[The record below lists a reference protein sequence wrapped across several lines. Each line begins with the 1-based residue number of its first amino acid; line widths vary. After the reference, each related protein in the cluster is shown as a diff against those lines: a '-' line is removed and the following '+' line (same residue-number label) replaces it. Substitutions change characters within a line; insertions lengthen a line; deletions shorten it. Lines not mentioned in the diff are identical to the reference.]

1 MNPTMNGESL
11 WPRLAE
17 LPLVIEACEY
27 DRLHAVLAY
36 EFERITTHVRLV
48 GAGADGLGED
58 VSVFREDG
66 TALHETRPALPLEGE
81 WTLAGFCDHLA
92 TLELWPEPPE
102 WDVALRFRNWAFES
116 AALDLALRQAGR
128 SLHDVLGLEPQPV
141 RFVNSLG
148 LGKEPSI
155 EPVRRRLARSPGV
168 RFKLDAEA
176 TWAPALVDEVAATG
190 AVDTID
196 FKGHYGFEVEDPEAL
211 GALYDHVLAA
221 FPDAYLEDPHDLPEI
236 AQRLGDHLERVSY
249 DSPIRSAEDIGA
261 TPLAARVVNVKPSRI
276 GSLRAL
282 FEVYARCARER
293 RPMYGGGMG
302 ELGVGRGQI
311 ELLAALFHADA
322 PNDVAPSA
330 YNEDDPPGG
339 LPPSPLAPRPD
350 GHRLPLGGV
359 GEPAA
364 AGLARDAV
372 ISSWQVPRH
381 RRRAPRPTTAAP
393 RRRAAQ
399 AQGDSHPALR
409 LQRDAGNEAVRT
421 LLAVQRDPEPEKP
434 AAKKVWW
441 PSLIGSKTPLTAD
454 EQAALTDVVTRRWGS
469 RSGAT

>member
-1 MNPTMNGESL
+1 MGAPASQSRPRVGETMVAMNAGSATAKGESR
-11 WPRLAE
+11 WPRLAG

-27 DRLHAVLAY
+27 ERLQAVLAY

-81 WTLAGFCDHLA
+81 WTLAGFGEHLA
-92 TLELWPEPPE
+92 TLELWREPPE
-102 WDVALRFRNWAFES
+102 WDVALRFRQWAFES

-148 LGKEPSI
+148 LGKQPSI
-155 EPVRRRLARSPGV
+155 EPVRRRLARSPSV

-176 TWAPALVDEVAATG
+176 TWPPELVDEVAATG

-196 FKGHYGFEVEDPEAL
+196 FKGQYGFEVKDPEAL
-211 GALYDHVLAA
+211 GALYDRVLPA

-236 AQRLGDHLERVSY
+236 ARRLGDHPERVSY
-249 DSPIRSAEDIGA
+249 DAPIRSADDIGA
-261 TPLAARVVNVKPSRI
+261 TPLAGRVVNVKPSRI
-276 GSLRAL
+276 GGLREL
-282 FEVYARCARER
+282 FEVYARCARDQ

-311 ELLAALFHADA
+311 ELLAALFHPDA

-330 YNEDDPPGG
+330 YNEEDPPSD
-339 LPPSPLAPRPD
+339 LPASPLTPRPEAT
-350 GHRLPLGGV
+350 GFR
-359 GEPAA
+359 
-364 AGLARDAV
+364 
-372 ISSWQVPRH
+372 W
-381 RRRAPRPTTAAP
+381 TA
-393 RRRAAQ
+393 
-399 AQGDSHPALR
+399 
-409 LQRDAGNEAVRT
+409 
-421 LLAVQRDPEPEKP
+421 
-434 AAKKVWW
+434 
-441 PSLIGSKTPLTAD
+441 
-454 EQAALTDVVTRRWGS
+454 
-469 RSGAT
+469 

>member
-1 MNPTMNGESL
+1 MDGKRSL

-17 LPLVIEACEY
+17 LPLVVEAYEFE
-27 DRLHAVLAY
+27 RLHAVLAY
-36 EFERITTHVRLV
+36 DFERTTTHVRLS
-48 GAGADGLGED
+48 GAGAEGLGED
-58 VSVFREDG
+58 VSAFREDG
-66 TALHETRPALPLEGE
+66 TTLHETRPSLPLAGE
-81 WTLAGFCDHLA
+81 WTLAGFCDHIA
-92 TLELWPEPPE
+92 TLSLWPEPPE
-102 WDVALRFRNWAFES
+102 FEMLLRCRNWTFES

-196 FKGHYGFEVEDPEAL
+196 FKGQYGFEVEDPKAL

-236 AQRLGDHLERVSY
+236 APRLGDHLERVSY
-249 DSPIRSAEDIGA
+249 DAPIRGAEDIGA
-261 TPLAARVVNVKPSRI
+261 TPLAGRAVNVKPSRI

-282 FEVYARCARER
+282 FEVYARCTRER

-339 LPPSPLAPRPD
+339 LPASPLAPRPEAT
-350 GHRLPLGGV
+350 GFRW
-359 GEPAA
+359 AA
-364 AGLARDAV
+364 
-372 ISSWQVPRH
+372 
-381 RRRAPRPTTAAP
+381 
-393 RRRAAQ
+393 
-399 AQGDSHPALR
+399 
-409 LQRDAGNEAVRT
+409 
-421 LLAVQRDPEPEKP
+421 
-434 AAKKVWW
+434 
-441 PSLIGSKTPLTAD
+441 
-454 EQAALTDVVTRRWGS
+454 
-469 RSGAT
+469 

>member
-1 MNPTMNGESL
+1 M
-11 WPRLAE
+11 AE
-17 LPLVIEACEY
+17 LPLVVESCEY
-27 DRLHAVLAY
+27 DRLHGVLAHD
-36 EFERITTHVRLV
+36 FERVTTHVRLV

-58 VSVFREDG
+58 VSIHVEDG
-66 TALHETRPALPLEGE
+66 SSLHETQPALPLEGE

-102 WDVALRFRNWAFES
+102 WEGALRLRSWAFES

-128 SLHDVLGLEPQPV
+128 ALHDVLGLEPQPV

-148 LGKEPSI
+148 LGEQPSI
-155 EPVRRRLARSPGV
+155 EPVRRRIARSPGV

-176 TWAPALVDEVAATG
+176 TWSPALVDEVAATG

-196 FKGHYGFEVEDPEAL
+196 FKGQYGFEVKDPEAL
-211 GALYDHVLAA
+211 GALYDRVLAA

-236 AQRLGDHLERVSY
+236 ARRLGDHVERVSY
-249 DSPIRSAEDIGA
+249 DAPILSAEAIGA
-261 TPLAARVVNVKPSRI
+261 TPLPARVVNVKPSRI

-330 YNEDDPPGG
+330 YNEDDPTGE
-339 LPPSPLAPRPD
+339 LPASPLAPRPD
-350 GHRLPLGGV
+350 AV
-359 GEPAA
+359 GF
-364 AGLARDAV
+364 R
-372 ISSWQVPRH
+372 W
-381 RRRAPRPTTAAP
+381 TT
-393 RRRAAQ
+393 
-399 AQGDSHPALR
+399 
-409 LQRDAGNEAVRT
+409 
-421 LLAVQRDPEPEKP
+421 
-434 AAKKVWW
+434 
-441 PSLIGSKTPLTAD
+441 
-454 EQAALTDVVTRRWGS
+454 
-469 RSGAT
+469 

>member
-1 MNPTMNGESL
+1 MTAVQSAMPMMDGQSL
-11 WPRLAE
+11 WPRIAG
-17 LPLVIEACEY
+17 LPLVIEACEF
-27 DRLHAVLAY
+27 DRLHAILAH
-36 EFERITTHVRLV
+36 EFERVTTHVRLV
-48 GAGADGLGED
+48 GAGVDGLGED

-66 TALHETRPALPLEGE
+66 TALHEARPPLPLEGE

-92 TLELWPEPPE
+92 TLRLWPEPPE
-102 WDVALRFRNWAFES
+102 WEVALRFRHWAFES

-148 LGKEPSI
+148 LGKKPSI

-168 RFKLDAEA
+168 RFKLDAEV
-176 TWAPALVDEVAATG
+176 TWPPELVEEVAATG

-196 FKGHYGFEVEDPEAL
+196 FKGQYGFEVKDPRAL
-211 GALYDHVLAA
+211 GALYDRVLAA

-236 AQRLGDHLERVSY
+236 AQRLGDSLERVSY

-276 GSLRAL
+276 GSLRSL

-293 RPMYGGGMG
+293 RPTYGGGMG

-339 LPPSPLAPRPD
+339 LSPSPLPPCPD
-350 GHRLPLGGV
+350 ATGFGW
-359 GEPAA
+359 AA
-364 AGLARDAV
+364 
-372 ISSWQVPRH
+372 
-381 RRRAPRPTTAAP
+381 
-393 RRRAAQ
+393 
-399 AQGDSHPALR
+399 
-409 LQRDAGNEAVRT
+409 
-421 LLAVQRDPEPEKP
+421 
-434 AAKKVWW
+434 
-441 PSLIGSKTPLTAD
+441 
-454 EQAALTDVVTRRWGS
+454 
-469 RSGAT
+469 

>member
-1 MNPTMNGESL
+1 MNGESL
-11 WPRLAE
+11 WPRLAG
-17 LPLVIEACEY
+17 LPLVIEACAYE
-27 DRLHAVLAY
+27 RLHAVLAY

-58 VSVFREDG
+58 VSIHVEDG
-66 TALHETRPALPLEGE
+66 SSLHETQAALTLEGE
-81 WTLAGFCDHLA
+81 WTLAGFCEHLA

-102 WDVALRFRNWAFES
+102 WEGALRFRQWAFES

-128 SLHDVLGLEPQPV
+128 SLHGVLGLEPQPV

-148 LGKEPSI
+148 LGKEPSF

-176 TWAPALVDEVAATG
+176 TWTLALVDEVAATG

-196 FKGHYGFEVEDPEAL
+196 FKGHYGFDVEDPEAL
-211 GALYDHVLAA
+211 GFLYDRVLAA

-236 AQRLGDHLERVSY
+236 AQRLSDHLERVSY

-282 FEVYARCARER
+282 FEVYARCGRER

-330 YNEDDPPGG
+330 YNQDDPAGI
-339 LPPSPLAPRPD
+339 LPASPLPPRPD
-350 GHRLPLGGV
+350 ATGFRW
-359 GEPAA
+359 AA
-364 AGLARDAV
+364 
-372 ISSWQVPRH
+372 
-381 RRRAPRPTTAAP
+381 
-393 RRRAAQ
+393 
-399 AQGDSHPALR
+399 
-409 LQRDAGNEAVRT
+409 
-421 LLAVQRDPEPEKP
+421 
-434 AAKKVWW
+434 
-441 PSLIGSKTPLTAD
+441 
-454 EQAALTDVVTRRWGS
+454 
-469 RSGAT
+469 

>member
-1 MNPTMNGESL
+1 MPQLTPVSPTPPSGGGESL
-11 WPRLAE
+11 WPRLAQ
-17 LPLVIEACEY
+17 LPLVVEACEY

-36 EFERITTHVRLV
+36 DFKRYTTHVRLV
-48 GAGADGLGED
+48 GAGTEGLGED
-58 VSVFREDG
+58 VSAFEEDG
-66 TALHETRPALPLEGE
+66 TTLHEARPALPLEGE
-81 WTLAGFCDHLA
+81 WTLASFCDHLA

-128 SLHDVLGLEPQPV
+128 PLHDVLGLEPEPV

-148 LGKEPSI
+148 LGKDPSI

-196 FKGHYGFEVEDPEAL
+196 FKGHYGFEVKDPEAL
-211 GALYDHVLAA
+211 GALYDHVLTV

-236 AQRLGDHLERVSY
+236 AQRLGDHLDRVSY
-249 DSPIRSAEDIGA
+249 DAPIHSAEDIGA

-276 GSLRAL
+276 GSLRPL
-282 FEVYARCARER
+282 LEVYARCARER

-322 PNDVAPSA
+322 PNDVAPSV

-339 LPPSPLAPRPD
+339 LPRSPLAPRPD
-350 GHRLPLGGV
+350 ATGF
-359 GEPAA
+359 
-364 AGLARDAV
+364 
-372 ISSWQVPRH
+372 
-381 RRRAPRPTTAAP
+381 
-393 RRRAAQ
+393 
-399 AQGDSHPALR
+399 
-409 LQRDAGNEAVRT
+409 
-421 LLAVQRDPEPEKP
+421 
-434 AAKKVWW
+434 
-441 PSLIGSKTPLTAD
+441 
-454 EQAALTDVVTRRWGS
+454 RW
-469 RSGAT
+469 AT

>member
-1 MNPTMNGESL
+1 M
-11 WPRLAE
+11 
-17 LPLVIEACEY
+17 
-27 DRLHAVLAY
+27 
-36 EFERITTHVRLV
+36 
-48 GAGADGLGED
+48 
-58 VSVFREDG
+58 
-66 TALHETRPALPLEGE
+66 PLEGE
-81 WTLAGFCDHLA
+81 WTLAGFCEHLA
-92 TLELWPEPPE
+92 TLELWPQPPE
-102 WDVALRFRNWAFES
+102 WDGALHLRNWAFES

-128 SLHDVLGLEPQPV
+128 SLHDVLGLEAQPV

-155 EPVRRRLARSPGV
+155 EPLRRRLARSPGV

-196 FKGHYGFEVEDPEAL
+196 FKGHYGIEVEDPQAL
-211 GALYDHVLAA
+211 GALYDRVLAA

-236 AQRLGDHLERVSY
+236 AQRLGDQLERVSY
-249 DSPIRSAEDIGA
+249 DAPIRSAEDIGA

-276 GSLRAL
+276 GRLRAL

-339 LPPSPLAPRPD
+339 LPASPLAPRP
-350 GHRLPLGGV
+350 
-359 GEPAA
+359 AA
-364 AGLARDAV
+364 TGFR
-372 ISSWQVPRH
+372 W
-381 RRRAPRPTTAAP
+381 
-393 RRRAAQ
+393 
-399 AQGDSHPALR
+399 
-409 LQRDAGNEAVRT
+409 EA
-421 LLAVQRDPEPEKP
+421 
-434 AAKKVWW
+434 
-441 PSLIGSKTPLTAD
+441 
-454 EQAALTDVVTRRWGS
+454 
-469 RSGAT
+469 